1 LEKLSMT
8 AKIAALH
15 TTSRGAAPK
24 PLLVALVLLVA
35 TLGPASLCLA
45 DVVAVTAS
53 DFEGLEQEIGD
64 RDVLFYAI
72 DLASGKHFA
81 YQPQRADERHRPYST
96 FKIPNL
102 LIAMELG
109 IESGLDHERQWDQA
123 QRPASTF
130 WPSDWREDQT
140 LRTAFRRSAVW
151 YFRDIALEVG
161 GERYRHFLQDIG
173 YGNAEA
179 PDDSDL
185 FWLNGP
191 LMISPKEQTLFL
203 ERLLTGQLPIG
214 EAALT
219 ALEEASFLTAMSGST
234 LHGKTG
240 AGPVDADDFDG
251 AFEGWLVGW
260 VRRPENAPLVFALYV
275 RGPNFGSIRDFR
287 RQMSIRILQAIGTL

>member
-1 LEKLSMT
+1 MT
-8 AKIAALH
+8 AKIATPN
-15 TTSRGAAPK
+15 TTSTGAAPK
-24 PLLVALVLLVA
+24 SLLVTLVMLMT
-35 TLGPASLCLA
+35 TLGPAGLCLA

-53 DFEGLEQEIGD
+53 DFDGLEQEIGD

-72 DLASGKHFA
+72 DLASGEHFA
-81 YQPQRADERHRPYST
+81 FQPQRADERHRPYST

-109 IESGLDHERQWDQA
+109 VESGLDHERQWDQA
-123 QRPASTF
+123 RRPVSTF
-130 WPSDWREDQT
+130 WPSDWRQDQT

-161 GERYRHFLQDIG
+161 GDQYRHFLQDFG
-173 YGNAEA
+173 YGNAKA
-179 PDDSDL
+179 PDDNDL

-203 ERLLTGQLPIG
+203 GRLLTGQLSIG
-214 EAALT
+214 EAALE
-219 ALEEASFLTAMSGST
+219 ALEEASFLTAISDFT

-275 RGPNFGSIRDFR
+275 SGPNFGSIRDFR
-287 RQMSIRILQAIGTL
+287 RQMSIRFLQAIGALRHDE